1 MKSLITEVGKR
12 ICDTIRSCA
21 TNISWQLET
30 ISNNQLDM
38 NQKLDNIDKTL
49 LSTGEAQRALL
60 AKANENS
67 QKIMEDVRKMRGY
80 SDIMAKKH
88 GLGF

>member
-1 MKSLITEVGKR
+1 
-12 ICDTIRSCA
+12 
-21 TNISWQLET
+21 
-30 ISNNQLDM
+30 M
-38 NQKLDNIDKTL
+38 NKKLDNIDKTL